1 MDIDDYVLTA
11 ALICL
16 AILIV
21 IGLLQI
27 KKSIRMASD
36 RLLPMYAKDIDHS
49 WKVANNAHLI
59 SENVIKRQAA
69 ITQSLQRLQ
78 EVVERELAKKRP
90 TYCTSTTQT
99 MMADTVDSATFTSP
113 GPSPRIVDPFS
124 TSPGPS
130 TKRILVEPIS
140 NEEETAPNQ
149 PESDSEPVPTQPQ
162 TKDSIVAD
170 HTVLQLE

>member
-59 SENVIKRQAA
+59 SENVIKRQES
-69 ITQSLQRLQ
+69 ITLSLQRLQ
-78 EVVERELAKKRP
+78 EIVE
-90 TYCTSTTQT
+90 
-99 MMADTVDSATFTSP
+99 
-113 GPSPRIVDPFS
+113 
-124 TSPGPS
+124 
-130 TKRILVEPIS
+130 
-140 NEEETAPNQ
+140 
-149 PESDSEPVPTQPQ
+149 
-162 TKDSIVAD
+162 
-170 HTVLQLE
+170 